1 MGKHKSKYNKKGT
14 ILLLITS
21 IGFLLAIFW
30 LMQTQVKPKNIG
42 EVEFTILKIGN
53 EAENNMFYI
62 DKAAEYSLQ
71 SALEI
76 KSRSYKSGEKTYTNK
91 EVCNLQL
98 DACKEG
104 KSDCKT
110 NLKLFCEDEV
120 LKGFKEKFGKYLD
133 ILNKKTNNKLD
144 ASDYEFE
151 VTAKE
156 SEITTKIREIEITG
170 KATKSLQSKE
180 GEFESNIKLNFRA
193 KASLR

>member
-1 MGKHKSKYNKKGT
+1 MGKHNSRYNKRGT

-21 IGFLLAIFW
+21 VGFLLASFW
-30 LMQTQVKPKNIG
+30 LMQTQIKPKNIG
-42 EVEFTILKIGN
+42 DVEFTILKIGN
-53 EAENNMFYI
+53 EAGNNMFYM
-62 DKAAEYSLQ
+62 DKAAEYSLK

-104 KSDCKT
+104 KQDCKT

-120 LKGFKEKFGKYLD
+120 LKGFKEKFGKYLE
-133 ILNKKTNNKLD
+133 IMNKKTNNKLD
-144 ASDYEFE
+144 ADGYEFE

-156 SEITTKIREIEITG
+156 SEVTTKIREIEIRG

-180 GEFESNIKLNFRA
+180 GDVQSSIKPSFRV

>member
-1 MGKHKSKYNKKGT
+1 MGHYNSKHSKRGT

-21 IGFLLAIFW
+21 VGFLLASFW
-30 LMQTQVKPKNIG
+30 LMQTQIKPKNIG

-53 EAENNMFYI
+53 EAGNNMFYI
-62 DKAAEYSLQ
+62 DKAAEYSLE

-104 KSDCKT
+104 KQDCKT

-120 LKGFKEKFGKYLD
+120 LKGFKEKFGKYLEV
-133 ILNKKTNNKLD
+133 INKKTNNRLD
-144 ASDYEFE
+144 ANDYEFE
-151 VTAKE
+151 VTAEE
-156 SEITTKIREIEITG
+156 SEVTTKIRVIEIRG
-170 KATKSLQSKE
+170 RATRSLQLKD
-180 GEFESNIKLNFRA
+180 GDVQSNIKPSFRV
-193 KASLR
+193 KVSLR